1 MEHRIVRPLGEARR
15 SGAESRVRAF
25 PLIVAAACGAVA
37 APLAAEPGRA
47 GSRVEVVSAP
57 GAGPRLIR
65 NGEPFVIRGVGGD
78 GSLETLAACGGNAI
92 RTWDAEA
99 PARLTDGRR
108 MIDRAHDLGIAV
120 TIGIWLGHE
129 RHGFD
134 WGDEAALAG
143 QRAMVDAAVLAFRD
157 HPALLSW
164 GLGNEME
171 GGGGPGDNPAIW
183 REVNRL
189 ARRIKELDPNHPVMT
204 VVANICPEKLA
215 AIAEHAP
222 DVDILGINAYAGVA
236 GIAGRLRKEGWT
248 RPYCISEFGLPGPW
262 EVEHTAWN
270 APLEP
275 SSLEKAT
282 ATADAQAAIME
293 DAPLCVGSYA
303 FLWGQKQ
310 EATSSWFSMFLQTGE
325 KTPRVDAMARAWTG
339 RWPENRA
346 PVLDEVAVPFRN
358 TTVRS
363 GAPLAAR
370 ARYRDPDGDPLEYR
384 WEVLEESSDRRQGGD
399 AERRPD
405 AVADAV
411 TGSGPDGAVEIRA
424 PAKPG
429 AYRLFVTVT
438 DGRGS
443 GVTDNWPFQVS
454 P

>member
-1 MEHRIVRPLGEARR
+1 
-15 SGAESRVRAF
+15 
-25 PLIVAAACGAVA
+25 
-37 APLAAEPGRA
+37 
-47 GSRVEVVSAP
+47 
-57 GAGPRLIR
+57 
-65 NGEPFVIRGVGGD
+65 
-78 GSLETLAACGGNAI
+78 
-92 RTWDAEA
+92 
-99 PARLTDGRR
+99 
-108 MIDRAHDLGIAV
+108 
-120 TIGIWLGHE
+120 
-129 RHGFD
+129 
-134 WGDEAALAG
+134 
-143 QRAMVDAAVLAFRD
+143 
-157 HPALLSW
+157 
-164 GLGNEME
+164 ME

-358 TTVRS
+358 TTVRCGIPSPPAPGIAIRRGIRSSTAGRFSKRAAIAARGVTPS
-363 GAPLAAR
+363 GARMPWRTPSPA
-370 ARYRDPDGDPLEYR
+370 PDRTAPSR
-384 WEVLEESSDRRQGGD
+384 S
-399 AERRPD
+399 AHRPSREPT
-405 AVADAV
+405 AC
-411 TGSGPDGAVEIRA
+411 S
-424 PAKPG
+424 
-429 AYRLFVTVT
+429 
-438 DGRGS
+438 
-443 GVTDNWPFQVS
+443 
-454 P
+454 